1 MSDVAN
7 VTDER
12 IPAQCRH
19 VAINAETHHLSIE
32 HGPTP
37 SPRGDEVL
45 IRVHSAGIN
54 RADLLQRKGLYPPP
68 DDASPIMGL
77 EVAGTVMRV
86 GDQVDA
92 WRVGDKVC
100 ALTHGGGYAEYAVAP
115 AAQCMPIPSGFSKA
129 EAAALPEALLTI
141 WHNLYQRARLQPGEK
156 VLIHGGASGMGS
168 MGVMMC
174 ATLGA
179 EVYTTAGSDEKCHA
193 LEARGATRAI
203 NYKTEDF
210 QAVLT
215 ELGLNNHINV
225 ILDMIGGDYI
235 QKNLNLC
242 APEGRIV
249 NIAYMN
255 GFKAE
260 VNFAPLLVK
269 RITMTGSTLRAQSFA
284 QKAVMVKEIM
294 EHVFPLLDNGT
305 IKPLVDSIYPLEQA
319 EQAQAHM
326 QSSQH
331 MGKIILKV

>member
-1 MSDVAN
+1 MSESAQVPD
-7 VTDER
+7 
-12 IPAQCRH
+12 QCRF
-19 VAINAETHHLSIE
+19 VAVNPEDHHLSIKS
-32 HGPTP
+32 GPVP
-37 SPRGDEVL
+37 APKADEVL
-45 IRVHSAGIN
+45 IKVHSAGIN

-68 DDASPIMGL
+68 EDASPIMGL
-77 EVAGTVMRV
+77 EVAGTVVRV
-86 GDQVDA
+86 GDKVSA
-92 WRVGDKVC
+92 WKIGDKVC

-115 AAQCMPIPSGFSKA
+115 AAQCMPIPDGFSKA

-141 WHNLYQRARLQPGEK
+141 WHNLFQRARLQAGEK

-174 ATLGA
+174 AALGA

-203 NYKTEDF
+203 NYKSEDF

-215 ELGLNNHINV
+215 ELGLNNRIDV

-294 EHVFPLLDNGT
+294 EHVFPLLDDGT

-326 QSSQH
+326 QSGQH
-331 MGKIILKV
+331 MGKIILKT